1 MRRLCIGDLH
11 GSYDKLMK
19 VLENC
24 KFSDSDILYSL
35 GDFCDRG
42 IQNKKVL
49 DFCMSLGD
57 RFRPIIGNHD
67 WWLYLWLRHHLVDND
82 EWKPGNR
89 DEYDSIDCWIGWNG
103 GRNTYTE
110 LKDESRDWLEK
121 LYNWLKPIPFARR
134 IDNKVLIHSVAPDSE
149 YAWRKRDNWKDYTT
163 ITLENL
169 QKSGIMYDI
178 VYDSNLWNR
187 DVIQSCKDYV
197 QIGNKWPSYHQWAED
212 RFGKEF
218 NGDTIYIIGHTP
230 LDHPFYDRDRGIIGI
245 DTGGFCDKKNGW
257 DLEGSLTILDID
269 SLDWWTSKDENK
281 HSFKTKE

>member
-11 GSYDKLMK
+11 GSYDKMMT
-19 VLENC
+19 VLYNC
-24 KFSDSDILYSL
+24 HFTDEDILYSL

-42 IQNKKVL
+42 VQNVKVL
-49 DFCMSLGD
+49 DFVMSLRD

-67 WWLYLWLRHHLVDND
+67 WWLYLWLKHQIEQPEDFC
-82 EWKPGNR
+82 GQ

-103 GRNTYTE
+103 GRNTYGE
-110 LKDESRDWLEK
+110 LKEQSEDWLKK
-121 LYNWLKPIPFARR
+121 LYDWLKPIPFARK
-134 IDNKVLIHSVAPDSE
+134 IDNKILVHSVAPDSE

-178 VYDSNLWNR
+178 VYDSSLWNR
-187 DVIQSCKDYV
+187 EVIKSCKDFV
-197 QIGNKWPSYHQWAED
+197 QIGNKFPSYNRWFEERYGQ
-212 RFGKEF
+212 EF

-245 DTGGFCDKKNGW
+245 DTGGFCDRKNGW
-257 DLEGSLTILDID
+257 DLDGSLTILDID
-269 SLDWWTSKDENK
+269 SLNWWTSKDTEV
-281 HSFKTKE
+281 HSF